1 MKVVAEVMTGKLF
14 YIQVE
19 DNATV
24 ADLKREIGIQE
35 NLPGD
40 RLILMLDDNPR
51 RLMDKNNVS
60 LTEYGVREGSHIYLF
75 FDPLDDDFSN
85 IFSNQDPIL
94 NQASSPE
101 SAK

>member
-1 MKVVAEVMTGKLF
+1 MKVVAEIMTGKLF

-60 LTEYGVREGSHIYLF
+60 LTEYGVRDGSHIYLF
-75 FDPLDDDFSN
+75 FNPLDDDFSN

>member
-1 MKVVAEVMTGKLF
+1 MKVVAEIMTGKLF

-35 NLPGD
+35 DLPGD
-40 RLILMLDDNPR
+40 RLILMLDNNPR
-51 RLMDKNNVS
+51 RLMDKNDVS
-60 LTEYGVREGSHIYLF
+60 LTEYGVRDGSRIYLF
-75 FDPLDDDFSN
+75 FDPLDDDFGN